1 MKITVIGAGNSGLAM
16 AGQLAIA
23 GHDVILWNRTEE
35 NIKKIMQTKIINM
48 EGVIEDKAV
57 LKNATSDLN
66 LALAEPEIVIITPP
80 AFSHRELAIRFRE
93 CLQTEPL
100 IILSPGRT
108 CGAIEFRHY
117 YNQGNNPNKPLITEA
132 QTVIHTCRKLS
143 EDLVHLYAIKNAVYL
158 SGLGIVSNEEIYN
171 KLPPDLKQNFQPAD
185 SMIQTS
191 IGNVGMILHCAPLL
205 LNSGRTEDQYSDYLY
220 YHQGIT
226 PRIAE
231 YLEAMDRERM
241 RVALALDY
249 EVESTSDWLGRS
261 YRSPGNNLYEKI
273 QNTHAYSEIFA
284 PSTLKHRYIFE
295 DIPYGLVPLE
305 ALGHMFDIDMSY
317 TSLII
322 DLGSKL
328 MNENFRE
335 NGRNLREIDF
345 VDFFQRLVR
354 KDDSDEIF

>member
-1 MKITVIGAGNSGLAM
+1 MRITVIGAGNSGLAM

-23 GHDVILWNRTEE
+23 GHDVILWNRTEK
-35 NIKKIMQTKIINM
+35 NIEKIMQTKVINM
-48 EGVIEDKAV
+48 KGVIEGKAV
-57 LKNATSDLN
+57 LKDATSDLS
-66 LALAEPEIVIITPP
+66 LALAEPEIIIITPP
-80 AFSHRELAIRFRE
+80 AFSHRELAIQFRE
-93 CLQTEPL
+93 YLQSEPL

-108 CGAIEFRHY
+108 CGAIEFSHY
-117 YNQGNNPNKPLITEA
+117 YNQGNNSNRPLITEA

-143 EDLVHLYAIKNAVYL
+143 EDLVHLYAIKSAVYL
-158 SGLGIVSNEEIYN
+158 SGLGTVSNEEIYN
-171 KLPPDLKQNFQPAD
+171 RLPPDLKRNFQPAD

-241 RVALALDY
+241 QVALALDY
-249 EVESTSDWLGRS
+249 KVESTSDWLARS
-261 YRSPGNNLYEKI
+261 YQSPGNNLYEKFRTPMLI
-273 QNTHAYSEIFA
+273 RNISSAN
-284 PSTLKHRYIFE
+284 LKHRYVFE

-317 TSLII
+317 TGLII

-335 NGRNLREIDF
+335 SGRNLREVDF

-354 KDDSDEIF
+354 KDDTDEIF